1 VKTKAVRLYG
11 KKDLRLEEFELPE
24 IKENEILASVITDS
38 ICMSTWKLANQGAD
52 HKKVPNNLA
61 EEPIIVGHEF
71 CGELLE
77 VGGKWA
83 HKYKKGERYVL
94 QANLQLPDR
103 PDCPGY
109 SYPYTGGDATYIVIS
124 EDVMNQDCLI
134 PYKGDTYFEGSLI
147 EPLSCVIG
155 AFEANYHLKE
165 GSYEHKMGIKEGG
178 NLLIMGGTGPMGLLA
193 IDYALHGPLNPK
205 KLVITDRDPE
215 KLARASKLYPSQKGI
230 EVSYVNVGDV
240 DDQVSLLKET
250 VGGGFDDIFVMVPVG
265 PVVSDAA
272 AMLNPDGCLNF
283 FAGPQD
289 KEFSA
294 NVNFYD
300 VHYSFTHFVGTS
312 GGNTED
318 MRKAVKL
325 IENKQVHVANV
336 VTHILGLDAVGETT
350 LNQPAIGGGKK
361 LVYTHKQSELKKV
374 SDIDEQSDLGK
385 ILAET
390 DGIWSQKAENYVLE
404 NYPEILV
411 SAAFFYRLS
420 FKN

>member
-1 VKTKAVRLYG
+1 G

-52 HKKVPNNLA
+52 HKKAPNNLA

-404 NYPEILV
+404 NYPEI
-411 SAAFFYRLS
+411 
-420 FKN
+420 

>member
-1 VKTKAVRLYG
+1 MKTKAVRLYG

-24 IKENEILASVITDS
+24 IKDNEILASVITDS
-38 ICMSTWKLANQGAD
+38 ICMSTWKLANQGGD
-52 HKKVPNNLA
+52 HKKAPDNVA
-61 EEPIIVGHEF
+61 ENPIIVGHEF

-109 SYPYTGGDATYIVIS
+109 SYAYTGGDATYIIIS

-134 PYKGDTYFEGSLI
+134 PYKGETYFEGSLI

-165 GSYEHKMGIKEGG
+165 GSYEHQMGIKPEG

-193 IDYALHGPLNPK
+193 IDYALHGPIRPK
-205 KLVITDRDPE
+205 NLVITDRDAE
-215 KLARASKLYPSQKGI
+215 KLARAEKLYPSQDGTT
-230 EVSYVNVGDV
+230 VQYVNVGEV
-240 DDQVSLLKET
+240 SDQVALLKEK
-250 VGGGFDDIFVMVPVG
+250 VDGGFDDIFVLVPAEQ
-265 PVVSDAA
+265 VVTDAA
-272 AMLNPDGCLNF
+272 DLLNPDGCLNF
-283 FAGPQD
+283 FAGPQN

-294 NVNFYD
+294 KVNFYD

-325 IENKQVHVANV
+325 IENKQVKVANV
-336 VTHILGLDAVGETT
+336 VTHILGLDAVAETT

-361 LVYTHKQSELKKV
+361 LVYTHKQSDLTKLSEVDSASELG
-374 SDIDEQSDLGK
+374 E
-385 ILAET
+385 ILAKTE
-390 DGIWSQKAENYVLE
+390 GIWSKEAEAYVL
-404 NYPEILV
+404 NSYPEI
-411 SAAFFYRLS
+411 
-420 FKN
+420 

>member
-1 VKTKAVRLYG
+1 MKTKAVRLYG

-52 HKKVPNNLA
+52 HKKAPDNLA
-61 EEPIIVGHEF
+61 ENPIIVGHEF
-71 CGELLE
+71 CGEILE

-165 GSYEHKMGIKEGG
+165 GSYEHKMGIKADG

-193 IDYALHGPLNPK
+193 IDYALHGPIKPK
-205 KLVITDRDPE
+205 KLVITDMDDE
-215 KLARASKLYPSQKGI
+215 KLARAAKLYPSQNGI
-230 EVSYVNVGDV
+230 EVSYVNVANV
-240 DDQVSLLKET
+240 TDQVSLLKET
-250 VGGGFDDIFVMVPVG
+250 VDGGFDDIFVMVPVA
-265 PVVSDAA
+265 PVVTDAA
-272 AMLNPDGCLNF
+272 NMLNPDGCLNF

-289 KEFSA
+289 KAFSA
-294 NVNFYD
+294 PVNFYD

-325 IENKQVHVANV
+325 IEDKQVHVANV

-361 LVYTHKQSELKKV
+361 LVYTHKQAELTKLADISTESE
-374 SDIDEQSDLGK
+374 LGK

-390 DGIWSQKAENYVLE
+390 DGIWSQAAENYVLK
-404 NYPEILV
+404 NYPEI
-411 SAAFFYRLS
+411 
-420 FKN
+420 

>member
-1 VKTKAVRLYG
+1 MKTKAVRLYG
-11 KKDLRLEEFELPE
+11 KKDLRLEEFKLPE

-38 ICMSTWKLANQGAD
+38 ICMSTWKLANQGAN
-52 HKKVPNNLA
+52 HKKAPNDLA
-61 EEPIIVGHEF
+61 ENPIIIGHEF

-134 PYKGDTYFEGSLI
+134 PYKGETYFEGSLV

-165 GSYEHKMGIKEGG
+165 GSYEHKMGIKPDG

-193 IDYALHGPLNPK
+193 IDYALHGPIKPK
-205 KLVITDRDPE
+205 NLVVTDRDSE
-215 KLARASKLYPSQKGI
+215 KLVRAEKLYPSQNGI
-230 EVSYVNVGDV
+230 EVSYVNVANV
-240 DDQVSLLKET
+240 EDQVSLLKERI
-250 VGGGFDDIFVMVPVG
+250 GGGFDDIFVMITVNS
-265 PVVSDAA
+265 VVSDAA

-294 NVNFYD
+294 NINFYD

-325 IENKQVHVANV
+325 IEDKQVTVANI

-361 LVYTHKQSELKKV
+361 LVYTHKQAQLTKLTE
-374 SDIDEQSDLGK
+374 IDTNSDLGR
-385 ILAET
+385 ILMKT
-390 DGIWSQKAENYVLE
+390 HGIWNKEAEKYVLE
-404 NYPEILV
+404 NYVNI
-411 SAAFFYRLS
+411 
-420 FKN
+420 

>member
-390 DGIWSQKAENYVLE
+390 DGIWSQKAENYVLQ
-404 NYPEILV
+404 
-411 SAAFFYRLS
+411 
-420 FKN
+420 K

>member
-1 VKTKAVRLYG
+1 MKTKAVRLYG

-24 IKENEILASVITDS
+24 IKDNEILASVITDS
-38 ICMSTWKLANQGAD
+38 ICMSTWKLANQGGD
-52 HKKVPNNLA
+52 HKKAPDNVA
-61 EEPIIVGHEF
+61 ENPIIVGHEF

-109 SYPYTGGDATYIVIS
+109 SYAYTGGDATYIIIS

-134 PYKGDTYFEGSLI
+134 PYKGETYFEGSLI

-165 GSYEHKMGIKEGG
+165 GSYEHQMGIKPEG

-193 IDYALHGPLNPK
+193 IDYALHGPIRPK
-205 KLVITDRDPE
+205 NLVITDRDAE
-215 KLARASKLYPSQKGI
+215 KLARAEKLYPSQDGTT
-230 EVSYVNVGDV
+230 VQYVNVGEV
-240 DDQVSLLKET
+240 SDQVALLKEK
-250 VGGGFDDIFVMVPVG
+250 VDGGFDDIFVLVPAEQ
-265 PVVSDAA
+265 VVTDAA
-272 AMLNPDGCLNF
+272 DLLNPDGCLNF
-283 FAGPQD
+283 FAGPQN

-294 NVNFYD
+294 KVNFYD

-325 IENKQVHVANV
+325 IEDKQVKVANV
-336 VTHILGLDAVGETT
+336 VTHILGLDAVAETT

-361 LVYTHKQSELKKV
+361 LVYTHKQSDLTKLSEV
-374 SDIDEQSDLGK
+374 DPASELGK
-385 ILAET
+385 ILAKTE
-390 DGIWSQKAENYVLE
+390 GIWSKAAEAYVL
-404 NYPEILV
+404 NSYPEI
-411 SAAFFYRLS
+411 
-420 FKN
+420 

>member
-404 NYPEILV
+404 NYPEI
-411 SAAFFYRLS
+411 
-420 FKN
+420 

>member
-1 VKTKAVRLYG
+1 MKTKAVRLYG

-24 IKENEILASVITDS
+24 IKENEILASVVTDS

-52 HKKVPNNLA
+52 HKKAPNDLA
-61 EEPIIVGHEF
+61 DNPIIIGHEF
-71 CGELLE
+71 CGEILE

-134 PYKGDTYFEGSLI
+134 PYKGETYFEGSLI

-165 GSYEHKMGIKEGG
+165 GSYEHKMGIKTDG

-193 IDYALHGPLNPK
+193 IDYALHGPIKPK
-205 KLVITDRDPE
+205 KLVITDRDAE
-215 KLARASKLYPSQKGI
+215 KLARAEKLYPSQNGI
-230 EVSYVNVGDV
+230 EVFYVNVDGV
-240 DDQVSLLKET
+240 KDQVSLLKET
-250 VGGGFDDIFVMVPVG
+250 VGGGFDDIFVMIPVAS
-265 PVVSDAA
+265 VVTDAA
-272 AMLNPDGCLNF
+272 DMLNPDGCLNF

-325 IENKQVHVANV
+325 IEEKQVKVANA
-336 VTHILGLDAVGETT
+336 VTHVLGLDAVAETT
-350 LNQPAIGGGKK
+350 LNQPEIGGGKK
-361 LVYTHKQSELKKV
+361 LVYTHKQADLTKLSDVSADSE
-374 SDIDEQSDLGK
+374 LGK

-390 DGIWSQKAENYVLE
+390 DGIWSQAAENYVLK
-404 NYPEILV
+404 NYPEI
-411 SAAFFYRLS
+411 
-420 FKN
+420 

>member
-1 VKTKAVRLYG
+1 MKTKAVRLYG

-38 ICMSTWKLANQGAD
+38 ICMSTWKLANQGAN
-52 HKKVPNNLA
+52 HKKAPNDLA
-61 EEPIIVGHEF
+61 ENPIIIGHEF

-134 PYKGDTYFEGSLI
+134 PYKGETYFEGSLV

-165 GSYEHKMGIKEGG
+165 GSYEHKMGIKPDG

-193 IDYALHGPLNPK
+193 IDYALHGPIKPK
-205 KLVITDRDPE
+205 NLVVTDRDSE
-215 KLARASKLYPSQKGI
+215 KLVRAEKLYPSQNGI
-230 EVSYVNVGDV
+230 EVSYVNVANV
-240 DDQVSLLKET
+240 EDQVSLLKERI
-250 VGGGFDDIFVMVPVG
+250 GGGFDDIFVMIPVNS
-265 PVVSDAA
+265 VVSDAA

-294 NVNFYD
+294 NINFYD

-325 IENKQVHVANV
+325 IEDKQVTVANI

-361 LVYTHKQSELKKV
+361 LVYTHKQAQLTKLTE
-374 SDIDEQSDLGK
+374 IDTNSDLGR
-385 ILAET
+385 ILMKT
-390 DGIWSQKAENYVLE
+390 HGIWNKEAEKYDKVR
-404 NYPEILV
+404 IIV
-411 SAAFFYRLS
+411 
-420 FKN
+420 

>member
-1 VKTKAVRLYG
+1 MKTKAVRLYG

-52 HKKVPNNLA
+52 HKKAPNNLA

-250 VGGGFDDIFVMVPVG
+250 VGSGFDDIFVMVPVD

-404 NYPEILV
+404 NYPEI
-411 SAAFFYRLS
+411 
-420 FKN
+420 

>member
-1 VKTKAVRLYG
+1 MKTKAVRLYG

-24 IKENEILASVITDS
+24 IKENEILASVVTDS

-52 HKKVPNNLA
+52 HKKAPNDLA
-61 EEPIIVGHEF
+61 DNPIIIGHEF
-71 CGELLE
+71 CGEILE

-134 PYKGDTYFEGSLI
+134 PYKGETYFEGSLI

-165 GSYEHKMGIKEGG
+165 GSYEHKMGIKADG

-193 IDYALHGPLNPK
+193 IDYALHGPIKPK
-205 KLVITDRDPE
+205 KLVITDRDAE
-215 KLARASKLYPSQKGI
+215 KLARAEKLYPSQNGI
-230 EVSYVNVGDV
+230 EVSYVNVDGV
-240 DDQVSLLKET
+240 KDQVSLLKET
-250 VGGGFDDIFVMVPVG
+250 VGGGFDDIFVMIPVAS
-265 PVVSDAA
+265 VVTDAA
-272 AMLNPDGCLNF
+272 DMLNPDGCLNF

-325 IENKQVHVANV
+325 IEEKQVKVANA
-336 VTHILGLDAVGETT
+336 VTHVLGLDAVAETT
-350 LNQPAIGGGKK
+350 LNQPEIGGGKK
-361 LVYTHKQSELKKV
+361 LVYTHKQADLTKLSDVSADSE
-374 SDIDEQSDLGK
+374 LGK

-390 DGIWSQKAENYVLE
+390 DGIWSQAAENYVLK
-404 NYPEILV
+404 NYPEI
-411 SAAFFYRLS
+411 
-420 FKN
+420 

>member
-1 VKTKAVRLYG
+1 MKTKAVRLYG

-52 HKKVPNNLA
+52 HKKAPNDLA
-61 EEPIIVGHEF
+61 ENPIIIGHEF

-165 GSYEHKMGIKEGG
+165 GSYEHKMGIKADGS
-178 NLLIMGGTGPMGLLA
+178 LLIMGGTGPMGLLA
-193 IDYALHGPLNPK
+193 IDYALHGPIKPK
-205 KLVITDRDPE
+205 KLVVTDRDEE
-215 KLARASKLYPSQKGI
+215 KLARAEKLYPSQDGI
-230 EVSYVNVGDV
+230 EVSYVNVTDV
-240 DDQVSLLKET
+240 EDQVSLLKET
-250 VGGGFDDIFVMVPVG
+250 AGGGFDDIFVMIPVAS
-265 PVVSDAA
+265 VVTDAA
-272 AMLNPDGCLNF
+272 NMLNPDGCLNF

-289 KEFSA
+289 KGFSA
-294 NVNFYD
+294 PVNFYD
-300 VHYSFTHFVGTS
+300 VHYAFTHFVGTS

-325 IENKQVHVANV
+325 IEDKQVKVANV

-350 LNQPAIGGGKK
+350 LDQPAIGGGKK
-361 LVYTHKQSELKKV
+361 LVYTHKQSELKKM
-374 SDIDEQSDLGK
+374 SEIAQDSELGK

-390 DGIWSQKAENYVLE
+390 DGIWSQQAENYVLK
-404 NYPEILV
+404 NYPNI
-411 SAAFFYRLS
+411 
-420 FKN
+420 